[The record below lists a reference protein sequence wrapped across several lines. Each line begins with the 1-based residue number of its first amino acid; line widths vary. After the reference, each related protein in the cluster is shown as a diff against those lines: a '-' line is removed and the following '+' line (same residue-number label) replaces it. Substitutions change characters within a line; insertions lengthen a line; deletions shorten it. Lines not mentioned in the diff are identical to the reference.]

1 MLNIRLSQHTRLVNP
16 RVASQ
21 PQPCPPVAGRGRR
34 SYERAVT
41 PRVAPWLVWLVGC
54 RAPAATPAKTLPTPQ
69 ELCAHLAALQGA
81 TSDEACVEKLD
92 QWRAESAVHYACAA
106 PCMRVATTSE
116 AAQACLTSCP
126 RSDPGSA
133 DLDAEATR
141 DLGRIHAASVAA
153 YAHDERFCPSS
164 GPVPA
169 TLAAAS
175 TKYATKPEDWAAPT
189 WKCLE
194 FTLEGAITHQYEY
207 TWNGLSG
214 PEARYEAT
222 ARRRLSDG
230 RTRTFRLQGLVTKV
244 GQVVREDLTMA
255 DE

>member
-1 MLNIRLSQHTRLVNP
+1 M
-16 RVASQ
+16 
-21 PQPCPPVAGRGRR
+21 
-34 SYERAVT
+34 T
-41 PRVAPWLVWLVGC
+41 PRLASWLVLVVGC
-54 RAPAATPAKTLPTPQ
+54 RAPAATPAKTLPPPQ

-92 QWRAESAVHYACAA
+92 QWRAESPVHYACAA
-106 PCMRVATTSE
+106 PCMRAAKTSE
-116 AAQACLTSCP
+116 AAQACLTTCP
-126 RSDPGSA
+126 RADPGSA
-133 DLDAEATR
+133 DLDGEATLA
-141 DLGRIHAASVAA
+141 LGRIHTASVAA

-164 GPVPA
+164 PGPVPA
-169 TLAAAS
+169 ALSAAS
-175 TKYATKPEDWAAPT
+175 TKYATKPEDWATPT

-194 FTLEGAITHQYEY
+194 FSLEGAIAHQYAY
-207 TWNGLSG
+207 TSNGLSG

-222 ARRRLSDG
+222 ARRRLADG

>member
-1 MLNIRLSQHTRLVNP
+1 
-16 RVASQ
+16 
-21 PQPCPPVAGRGRR
+21 
-34 SYERAVT
+34 VT
-41 PRVAPWLVWLVGC
+41 PRVAPWLVWVMGC
-54 RAPAATPAKTLPTPQ
+54 GAQAATPAKALPTPR

-92 QWRAESAVHYACAA
+92 QWRAESPGHYACAA
-106 PCMRVATTSE
+106 PCMHEAKTSE
-116 AAQACLTSCP
+116 AAQACLTTCP
-126 RSDPGSA
+126 RSDGGST

-141 DLGRIHAASVAA
+141 DLARIHVASVAA

-164 GPVPA
+164 SGPVPT

-175 TKYATKPEDWAAPT
+175 TKYATKLEDWAAPT
-189 WKCLE
+189 WKCLD
-194 FTLEGAITHQYEY
+194 FSLEGAITHQYAY
-207 TWNGLSG
+207 TSNGLSG
-214 PEARYEAT
+214 PEARYEAV

-230 RTRTFRLQGLVTKV
+230 RIRTFRLQGLVTKV

>member
-1 MLNIRLSQHTRLVNP
+1 MTL
-16 RVASQ
+16 
-21 PQPCPPVAGRGRR
+21 
-34 SYERAVT
+34 
-41 PRVAPWLVWLVGC
+41 RVAPWLVLLLGC

-69 ELCAHLAALQGA
+69 DLCAHLAALQGA
-81 TSDEACVEKLD
+81 TSDEACVEKLE
-92 QWRAESAVHYACAA
+92 QWRAESPGHYACAA
-106 PCMRVATTSE
+106 PCMRAANTSE
-116 AAQACLTSCP
+116 AAQACLTTCP
-126 RSDPGSA
+126 RSEGGSA

-141 DLGRIHAASVAA
+141 DLGRIHVASVAA

-164 GPVPA
+164 PAPVPA
-169 TLAAAS
+169 TLGTA
-175 TKYATKPEDWAAPT
+175 ATKTATTPADWAAPT

-194 FTLEGAITHQYEY
+194 FSLEGAIAHQYEY

-214 PEARYEAT
+214 PEARYEAI
-222 ARRRLSDG
+222 ARRRLADG